1 MWKQG
6 NGKYSLLLTD
16 CHMPHMD
23 GYDLSR
29 EIRKIEGEVESCLP
43 IIAITADT
51 MKGTKQECLDAGMND
66 YITKPLEISVLSSK
80 LNECLPVNNDT
91 AAVQI
96 ENTEEEVADDNKHTA
111 IDPKSLPEL
120 LQSDDHSLLSEFYH
134 EFLKSATE
142 IIEQISQA
150 TEEDNMKKVSSE
162 AHKLKS
168 SSYTIGANT
177 LADCCLLLET
187 SGKLGE
193 RKLLR
198 KILNRSPHF
207 LSKLRIGLLSTIQI
221 NKPK

>member
-1 MWKQG
+1 
-6 NGKYSLLLTD
+6 
-16 CHMPHMD
+16 
-23 GYDLSR
+23 
-29 EIRKIEGEVESCLP
+29 
-43 IIAITADT
+43 
-51 MKGTKQECLDAGMND
+51 MND
-66 YITKPLEISVLSSK
+66 YITKPLQISVLSSK
-80 LNECLPVNNDT
+80 LNEWLPVNNDT

-150 TEEDNMKKVSSE
+150 TEEDNMKKFSSE

-168 SSYTIGANT
+168 SSYTVGANT

-193 RKLLR
+193 SEVVKDNIEPLT
-198 KILNRSPHF
+198 SF
-207 LSKLRIGLLSTIQI
+207 LKQAEGWIIEHYP
-221 NKPK
+221 NK